1 MTLFLRILGQ
11 LFLILLG
18 YAAASAVASAFLHL
32 IFLTSAGFE
41 ANETPVIV
49 MGSIVFSIPFVA
61 LFVAYFAFLPA
72 GVAIG
77 IGEILG
83 ARDWLYYAIA
93 GGVVGACVIALFWF
107 YVPPSI
113 DLEPGAVAPRDPL
126 VENPYV
132 LFTLIGA
139 GLVGGIAYWAVAGRL
154 AGGWRAA
161 ATLPAR
167 SGS

>member
-11 LFLILLG
+11 LLLILVG
-18 YAAASAVASAFLHL
+18 YAAASLVASAFLHL
-32 IFLTSAGFE
+32 IFMASAGFE
-41 ANETPVIV
+41 AGETPVLV

-72 GVAIG
+72 AVAIG

-93 GGVVGACVIALFWF
+93 GGVAGAAVVALFWF
-107 YVPPSI
+107 YVPPSM
-113 DLEPGAVAPRDPL
+113 DLEPGAAAPRDPL

-132 LFTLIGA
+132 LFTLIGS
-139 GLVGGIAYWAVAGRL
+139 GLLGGIAYWAVAGRL
-154 AGGWRAA
+154 AGGWKTR

-167 SGS
+167 